1 MTVQTPKG
9 IGLQFLHSSSR
20 SRFLLGPIGCGSMG
34 FVGKINPKTLLNQSK
49 RKKGPARFSA
59 LTVMACVLVLAL
71 FLLSIVFLHR
81 QGKQTTDSKD
91 ALKSQVGEANEDSR
105 GKLARRFGGAVGE
118 DAAKTSKFAVMNTTK
133 GVITLELFAKDAPK
147 TVENFVKHSESGYY
161 NGLTFH
167 RVIKGFMIQG
177 GDPKGDGTGGESI
190 WGGKNSSIEHEFHP
204 GLKHEPFT
212 LSMANSG
219 RYSIGSQFFITTV
232 GTPHLDNKHLVF
244 GRVVRGQDVVREIE
258 DSQTGSNDRPL
269 VPVVIYNISIKD
281 SL

>member
-1 MTVQTPKG
+1 M
-9 IGLQFLHSSSR
+9 
-20 SRFLLGPIGCGSMG
+20 
-34 FVGKINPKTLLNQSK
+34 GKINPKALLNQSK
-49 RKKGPARFSA
+49 RKKGPARVSA

-81 QGKQTTDSKD
+81 HGKQTTDVD
-91 ALKSQVGEANEDSR
+91 ALKGQVGEAGYSELQTAEEDSR

-133 GVITLELFAKDAPK
+133 GVITLEMFAKDAPK

-190 WGGKNSSIEHEFHP
+190 WGGKFKDEFQP

-219 RYSIGSQFFITTV
+219 RDSNGSQFFITTV
-232 GTPHLDNKHLVF
+232 GTPHLDNKHSVF

-258 DSQTGSNDRPL
+258 DSQTDSNDRPL